1 MDKKH
6 GLQLV
11 ILGHQEDR
19 DFADDLALIS
29 KTIKHRQLRQIDRQV
44 TYAGQVGFFV
54 NKSLYK
60 NLD

>member
-6 GLQLV
+6 GLQLG

-29 KTIKHRQLRQIDRQV
+29 ETIKHRQLRQTDR
-44 TYAGQVGFFV
+44 
-54 NKSLYK
+54 KSNMIEYLIEYL
-60 NLD
+60 N